1 MNRLPLIVM
10 AVACLGVFCLLG
22 CAEPAQP
29 VAPSHTAVA
38 YTLGTPLSVIEND
51 PAGNQIILRDVPDVK
66 LNPNYQ
72 MSPLN
77 SLLDI
82 ENLSGSTIPPQQLA
96 RVQVDLAQLSNQEQ
110 GVQSPSFVAPP
121 VYTTSFVCEDGNTA
135 VQNAVCQNPQL
146 ASLDVQMGALVRQ
159 LLGDNDVFERD
170 QVLASQR
177 AWLLGLGAAC
187 GLTAAPSNAENAG
200 SIADAGS
207 ISCLAGA
214 YQSRI
219 AALQS
224 WTTPQLADADS
235 QGAALAK
242 YVTYKPLDARQPAL
256 CQAIGSQAA
265 AALAG
270 DGAIDPARLDGAQ
283 ELAGSH
289 GPASATDPQGGS
301 IFVDLYRAGLYGG
314 YERRARGVT
323 LSGATAPIIN
333 PETLGDYV
341 ETLPNGGGRFVNFA
355 SQTNDYGAIDVF
367 TYQGQL
373 LALVTDTVGYNSP
386 APPGEAAVAGV
397 FTISQGAASPACLYE
412 TFLMPPPIAM
422 GVFGTQPSLTPFLA
436 LIAKI
441 EGAPPDNFAPS
452 DRQDLTYFQ
461 GELDWT
467 MFYMPLVITAQV
479 QNANWTGWLRSRHD
493 QVLDDLYA
501 WSQKGQQNQTEFN
514 QLFAL
519 LTPAAT
525 ELDTV
530 YVQQQGLT
538 AAQAEQA
545 TAIAMMELL
554 YQTTYYLDPGLGA
567 GPIDPADYTNYRP
580 RYPILANP
588 QS

>member
-1 MNRLPLIVM
+1 MKRLPLIFMV
-10 AVACLGVFCLLG
+10 VAGLGWLCLPG
-22 CAEPAQP
+22 CSVQYQP
-29 VAPSHTAVA
+29 VAQSHNAAVA
-38 YTLGTPLSVIEND
+38 YTLDTPLSVIEND

-66 LNPNYQ
+66 VNPNYQ

-77 SLLDI
+77 SLMDI

-96 RVQVDLAQLSNQEQ
+96 RVQVDLAQLSNREQ
-110 GVQSPSFVAPP
+110 AAQSPSYVAPP
-121 VYTTSFVCEDGNTA
+121 PIYTTSFVCADGNTA

-187 GLTAAPSNAENAG
+187 GLTGASAKLGNAG
-200 SIADAGS
+200 SV
-207 ISCLAGA
+207 SCLAGA

-219 AALQS
+219 AALQD
-224 WTTPQLADADS
+224 WTQPPLADANS

-242 YVTYKPLDARQPAL
+242 YVTYKLLDAKQPAL
-256 CQAIGSQAA
+256 CQVIGSQAA
-265 AALAG
+265 GALRN
-270 DGAIDPARLDGAQ
+270 DGAIDPARLGGAD
-283 ELAGSH
+283 EIAGSH
-289 GPASATDPQGGS
+289 GQPSGPNPQGGS

-314 YERRARGVT
+314 YQKRARGVT
-323 LSGATAPIIN
+323 LGGATAPMIS
-333 PETLGDYV
+333 PETLGNYV
-341 ETLPNGGGRFVNFA
+341 ETLPNGGGRFVNFP
-355 SQTNDYGAIDVF
+355 SQTGEYGAIDVF
-367 TYQGQL
+367 RYQGQL

-386 APPGEAAVAGV
+386 ASPGEAAVAGV
-397 FTISQGAASPACLYE
+397 FSISQGAAAPACLYE

-422 GVFGTQPSLTPFLA
+422 GVFGAQPSLTPFLA

-441 EGAPPDNFAPS
+441 QGLPPDNFAPS
-452 DRQDLTYFQ
+452 DRQDLSYFQ
-461 GELDWT
+461 AELDWT
-467 MFYMPLVITAQV
+467 MFYMPLVISAQV
-479 QNANWTGWLRSRHD
+479 QNADWTGLLRSRHD
-493 QVLDDLYA
+493 QVLDSLYA
-501 WSQKGQQNQTEFN
+501 WSQKSQQNQAEFN

-519 LTPAAT
+519 LTPAAKD
-525 ELDTV
+525 LDTV
-530 YVQQQGLT
+530 LVQQQGLS

-554 YQTTYYLDPGLGA
+554 YQTTYFIDPGLGA
-567 GPIDPADYTNYRP
+567 GPVDPASYANYRP